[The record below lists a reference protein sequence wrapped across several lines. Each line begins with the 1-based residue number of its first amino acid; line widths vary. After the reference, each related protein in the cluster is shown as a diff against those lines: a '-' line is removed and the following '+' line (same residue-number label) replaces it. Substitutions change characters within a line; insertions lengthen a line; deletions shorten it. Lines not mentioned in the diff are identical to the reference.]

1 MHIVVRNFYL
11 QEGLIAV
18 SDYENKC
25 ISLFDMDG
33 KYQTKIGSG
42 KLLGPK
48 GLTVTKDGNILSVDN
63 KVSRRFFHLHIMV
76 K

>member
-1 MHIVVRNFYL
+1 
-11 QEGLIAV
+11 
-18 SDYENKC
+18 
-25 ISLFDMDG
+25 MDG

-63 KVSRRFFHLHIMV
+63 KVSRRFFLFHF
-76 K
+76 KDK

>member
-1 MHIVVRNFYL
+1 
-11 QEGLIAV
+11 
-18 SDYENKC
+18 
-25 ISLFDMDG
+25 MDG

-63 KVSRRFFHLHIMV
+63 KVSRRLLSFSF
-76 K
+76 